1 MLKIFSTGDIISL
14 SKLTKEGEGMNIGE
28 RIRNRR
34 EELGLTQEELAKNSV
49 INHARLL
56 IRWKRQE
63 NYQTRKFANTP
74 RH

>member
-34 EELGLTQEELAKNSV
+34 EESLCIECFGS
-49 INHARLL
+49 
-56 IRWKRQE
+56 
-63 NYQTRKFANTP
+63 
-74 RH
+74 

>member
-34 EELGLTQEELAKNSV
+34 EELGLTQEELAKNSAT
-49 INHARLL
+49 NHDHL
-56 IRWKRQE
+56 
-63 NYQTRKFANTP
+63 
-74 RH
+74 